1 MANSLAAVEM
11 LDVLLTTA
19 RRPIFKLILVM
30 YLLIELL
37 PNDVINWAAEAFTSG
52 ESKQFINGKVL
63 RVLVFHVT
71 ISLDKL
77 YFYPETRIQGFLY
90 LIFSTRQRW
99 LSQRRRMEPSIT
111 AVLGSTS
118 SITSQKLSTSGSI
131 IAILFYDEHHAY
143 TFIYRFYK
151 LKWLKWLNETVH

>member
-30 YLLIELL
+30 YFLIELL

-90 LIFSTRQRW
+90 LIFSTRQR
-99 LSQRRRMEPSIT
+99 
-111 AVLGSTS
+111 
-118 SITSQKLSTSGSI
+118 
-131 IAILFYDEHHAY
+131 
-143 TFIYRFYK
+143 
-151 LKWLKWLNETVH
+151 

>member
-1 MANSLAAVEM
+1 MMLARM
-11 LDVLLTTA
+11 LTATTQFTL
-19 RRPIFKLILVM
+19 FKLIIIW
-30 YLLIELL
+30 YLLHELL
-37 PNDVINWAAEAFTSG
+37 TPWTTLVHASTQ
-52 ESKQFINGKVL
+52 ESKEFINGKVI

-131 IAILFYDEHHAY
+131 ISILFYDEHHAY